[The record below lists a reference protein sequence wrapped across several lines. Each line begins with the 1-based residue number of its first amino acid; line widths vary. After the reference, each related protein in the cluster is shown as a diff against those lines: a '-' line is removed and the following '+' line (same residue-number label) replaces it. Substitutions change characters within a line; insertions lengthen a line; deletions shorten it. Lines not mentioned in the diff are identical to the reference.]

1 MAFSS
6 SPLATAYPW
15 LHRLPPRAPEEA
27 SWRHAGGC
35 AGAWVQ
41 SGSGPPTSTFS
52 GSSSCR
58 VQKLVAHRTLSGRA
72 VHRGKFLEVPW
83 LAFPAS
89 SFCRSLVSSRQAP
102 LAGVL
107 SLPGKILLPGPC
119 LFILNAL
126 FLNGSKGT
134 HGGLWRSSG
143 KPCRAALQL
152 PVHKFGILG
161 YPYSSTPTGAP
172 GPGPYTV
179 PSAVRPG
186 PKQGTGMRGLGY
198 AVSLLLYSELIP
210 F

>member
-41 SGSGPPTSTFS
+41 SGSGPPASTLS

-58 VQKLVAHRTLSGRA
+58 VQKLVAHRTLPGRA

-89 SFCRSLVSSRQAP
+89 SSCRGLVSVLPSRQYVP
-102 LAGVL
+102 CREGGL
-107 SLPGKILLPGPC
+107 SLACRCSACRRRWILFSVVAYSRGPC
-119 LFILNAL
+119 PAVSVAL
-126 FLNGSKGT
+126 VFT
-134 HGGLWRSSG
+134 
-143 KPCRAALQL
+143 
-152 PVHKFGILG
+152 
-161 YPYSSTPTGAP
+161 TPTFPHLLIG
-172 GPGPYTV
+172 YT
-179 PSAVRPG
+179 
-186 PKQGTGMRGLGY
+186 
-198 AVSLLLYSELIP
+198 
-210 F
+210 

>member
-41 SGSGPPTSTFS
+41 SGSGPPASTLS

-58 VQKLVAHRTLSGRA
+58 VQKLVAHRTLPGRA

-89 SFCRSLVSSRQAP
+89 SSCRGLVSSRQDP
-102 LAGVL
+102 LAGALYLSSLAGQDAPCREGSL
-107 SLPGKILLPGPC
+107 SLACRCSACRRRWILFSVIAYSRGPC
-119 LFILNAL
+119 
-126 FLNGSKGT
+126 
-134 HGGLWRSSG
+134 
-143 KPCRAALQL
+143 P
-152 PVHKFGILG
+152 
-161 YPYSSTPTGAP
+161 
-172 GPGPYTV
+172 
-179 PSAVRPG
+179 
-186 PKQGTGMRGLGY
+186 
-198 AVSLLLYSELIP
+198 AVSVALVFTTPILHSLYYLANLSNNTYKVLLVSYL

>member
-35 AGAWVQ
+35 TGAWVQ
-41 SGSGPPTSTFS
+41 SGSGPPASTLS

-58 VQKLVAHRTLSGRA
+58 VRKLVAHRTLPGRA

-89 SFCRSLVSSRQAP
+89 SSCRGLVSSRQDP
-102 LAGVL
+102 LAGAL

-126 FLNGSKGT
+126 FLKGLQGNPRRT
-134 HGGLWRSSG
+134 LAVVRQALPRG
-143 KPCRAALQL
+143 AATAHAQ
-152 PVHKFGILG
+152 VRDTK
-161 YPYSSTPTGAP
+161 
-172 GPGPYTV
+172 V
-179 PSAVRPG
+179 P
-186 PKQGTGMRGLGY
+186 
-198 AVSLLLYSELIP
+198 LL
-210 F
+210 

>member
-1 MAFSS
+1 MVFSS

-41 SGSGPPTSTFS
+41 SGSGPPASTLS

-58 VQKLVAHRTLSGRA
+58 VQKLVAHRTLPGRA

-89 SFCRSLVSSRQAP
+89 SSP
-102 LAGVL
+102 LAGAL

-143 KPCRAALQL
+143 KPCRGMLRR
-152 PVHKFGILG
+152 PCTSSG
-161 YPYSSTPTGAP
+161 Y
-172 GPGPYTV
+172 
-179 PSAVRPG
+179 
-186 PKQGTGMRGLGY
+186 
-198 AVSLLLYSELIP
+198 
-210 F
+210 

>member
-41 SGSGPPTSTFS
+41 SGSGPPASTLS

-58 VQKLVAHRTLSGRA
+58 VQKLVAHRTLPGRA

-89 SFCRSLVSSRQAP
+89 SSCRGLVSSRQDP
-102 LAGVL
+102 LAGAL
-107 SLPGKILLPGPC
+107 SLHLECFVLEW
-119 LFILNAL
+119 LQRN
-126 FLNGSKGT
+126 
-134 HGGLWRSSG
+134 HGGPWRSPG
-143 KPCRAALQL
+143 KPCRGVLQL
-152 PVHKFGILG
+152 PMHKFGILG
-161 YPYSSTPTGAP
+161 YPYSSTPTP
-172 GPGPYTV
+172 
-179 PSAVRPG
+179 
-186 PKQGTGMRGLGY
+186 L
-198 AVSLLLYSELIP
+198 
-210 F
+210 